1 MTKVEMVAKV
11 YEALDGKVTKKD
23 AEKAMEAL
31 FDSIKGEFLAGKDV
45 TVSKFGTF
53 KVKTRSAHDGRN
65 PKTGE
70 SIHIEAQK
78 TVTFKPV
85 ISLKSELN
93 AK

>member
-1 MTKVEMVAKV
+1 MTKAEMVSKI
-11 YEALDGKVTKKD
+11 YESLEGKVTKKE

-31 FDSIKGEFLAGKDV
+31 FDAIKSEFLSGKDV

-53 KVKTRSAHDGRN
+53 KVKTRSAHNGRN

-70 SIHIEAQK
+70 TIHIEEQK

-85 ISLKSELN
+85 ISLKNEIIS
-93 AK
+93 K